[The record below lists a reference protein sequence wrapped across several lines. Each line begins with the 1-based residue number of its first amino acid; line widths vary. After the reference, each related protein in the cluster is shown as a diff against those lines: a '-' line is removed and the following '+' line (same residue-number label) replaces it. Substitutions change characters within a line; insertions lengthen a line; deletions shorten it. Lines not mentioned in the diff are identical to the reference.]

1 MYAVIKEFAQC
12 THYQGK
18 RFEIGPF
25 HSFATA
31 RRECQEWI
39 DEDHERNRIDR
50 ARDKRAPRGA
60 GIKHAI
66 DDGDA
71 RYFIRKT
78 EQEETDHA

>member
-1 MYAVIKEFAQC
+1 MYAVVKEFAQC

-31 RRECQEWI
+31 RRECQEWL
-39 DEDHERNRIDR
+39 DADHERSDHQVP
-50 ARDKRAPRGA
+50 KAPRGA

-71 RYFIRKT
+71 RYFIRET